1 MMQPGLNKLSH
12 RVWLLGF
19 SLVILFYVLF
29 TNLFPKQEVKAAYEH
44 RSDVTNT
51 RTLEIRNAKPPERP
65 FHNEKLY
72 KNVVDFFQFSGNLRK
87 AIANRN
93 VQDEY
98 ILKNIEVI
106 KEIIRKEEILI
117 NVRLSGMTIKK
128 EALDNEPNKTIQNEK
143 KDEDQNSSAGYLWKT
158 NKVQEL
164 KKKQQTSQIFEENV
178 QEKEVLV
185 SMPRRNYAHV
195 SPDPSDLQKLSGYL
209 LLIES
214 ATDPLPVSSKC
225 VKDIYLLVLV
235 ISQPD
240 NFQRRQFIRDS
251 WMYAYKENY
260 NKLHAS
266 KKFQFDKMY
275 TPANVVKVVFILGQS
290 KKGDSLMKKVHE
302 EQRNNND
309 LVIGAL
315 MEDYRN
321 LTLKTRLALKWAYY
335 ECKSV
340 FTIKT
345 DDDVFINEVMLV
357 EWLKRKPAEKLY
369 TGCCNFNSP
378 VVRNNMSKWLV
389 YYFFGKL
396 RFAV

>member
-1 MMQPGLNKLSH
+1 MQSGLNKISH
-12 RVWLLGF
+12 RGWLLGC
-19 SLVILFYVLF
+19 SLVILLYVLF
-29 TNLFPKQEVKAAYEH
+29 TNIFLKQQVKAAYEH
-44 RSDVTNT
+44 KSDLANT
-51 RTLEIRNAKPPERP
+51 RTLLIRNTKPPERP

-72 KNVVDFFQFSGNLRK
+72 QNVVDFFQFSGNTRK
-87 AIANRN
+87 PINFRR
-93 VQDEY
+93 VKDEY

-106 KEIIRKEEILI
+106 KDIIRKEEILI
-117 NVRLSGMTIKK
+117 SLRLSGMIIKK
-128 EALDNEPNKTIQNEK
+128 KAVDNESNKPIQNK
-143 KDEDQNSSAGYLWKT
+143 KKEEQNSSAGHLRRA

-164 KKKQQTSQIFEENV
+164 KVKQQASQISRENV
-178 QEKEVLV
+178 QEKELSV
-185 SMPRRNYAHV
+185 SMPRTNYAYV
-195 SPDPSDLQKLSGYL
+195 NPDPSDLQKLSGYL
-209 LLIES
+209 LSIES
-214 ATDPLPVSSKC
+214 ATDPLPISAKC

-251 WMYAYKENY
+251 WMNAYKENY

-266 KKFQFDKMY
+266 KTFQLDKMY
-275 TPANVVKVVFILGQS
+275 TPANVVKVVFIVGQS
-290 KKGDSLMKKVHE
+290 KKGDSIMKKVHE
-302 EQRNNND
+302 EQKNNAD

-378 VVRNNMSKWLV
+378 VVRNHMSKWLV

-396 RFAV
+396 GFEV

>member
-1 MMQPGLNKLSH
+1 MQSGLNRISH

-19 SLVILFYVLF
+19 SLVILFYVLY
-29 TNLFPKQEVKAAYEH
+29 TNLLPKQEVKAAYKH
-44 RSDVTNT
+44 NIDIANT
-51 RTLEIRNAKPPERP
+51 RTLRIRNTKPRERP

-72 KNVVDFFQFSGNLRK
+72 KKVVDFFQFSGGTGK
-87 AIANRN
+87 PIINRN
-93 VQDEY
+93 VKDDY
-98 ILKNIEVI
+98 ILRNIEVI
-106 KEIIRKEEILI
+106 KDIIRKEEILI
-117 NVRLSGMTIKK
+117 HVRLSGMTVKK

-143 KDEDQNSSAGYLWKT
+143 KEEEQNSSTGSE
-158 NKVQEL
+158 EL
-164 KKKQQTSQIFEENV
+164 KKKQQTSQISEENV
-178 QEKEVLV
+178 QEKQLSV

-195 SPDPSDLQKLSGYL
+195 NPDPSDLQKLSGYFL
-209 LLIES
+209 SIES
-214 ATDPLPVSSKC
+214 ATDPLPISSNC
-225 VKDIYLLVLV
+225 VQDIYLLVLV

-251 WMYAYKENY
+251 WMHAYKENY

-290 KKGDSLMKKVHE
+290 KKGDSVMKKVHE
-302 EQRNNND
+302 EQKNNDD

-315 MEDYRN
+315 MEDYMN

-345 DDDVFINEVMLV
+345 DDDVFVNEVMLV
-357 EWLKRKPAEKLY
+357 EWLKRKPTEKLY

-389 YYFFGKL
+389 QSVIRQKG
-396 RFAV
+396 